1 MLTVPEAA
9 RRVGRNPE
17 TVRRWIRSGRL
28 RSQRVGTQHL
38 VDGSELD
45 RLVEAAESIDVPAPW
60 RSFPDGADQPDWTAL
75 VRESRDSH

>member
-1 MLTVPEAA
+1 
-9 RRVGRNPE
+9 
-17 TVRRWIRSGRL
+17 
-28 RSQRVGTQHL
+28 